1 MKLMLISW
9 VLVVAMF
16 LVTRV
21 VYASLSDEEVAHHC
35 LYDEYPKRV
44 RVVAVLL
51 TLSVILAIIAT
62 IMAIIRW

>member
-21 VYASLSDEEVAHHC
+21 VYASLSDEEVAHHW
-35 LYDEYPKRV
+35 LYDKYPKRV
-44 RVVAVLL
+44 GVVVVLL

-62 IMAIIRW
+62 IVAIISW